1 MEKELPHI
9 FAFLNRMAKQ
19 PVVERTMEAG
29 HVPLPRTGL

>member
-29 HVPLPRTGL
+29 HVPLLRTGL